1 MTPPMVTIGA
11 TVSTLIPPTV
21 VVPLLP
27 ALSTAVPVA
36 LFAPWAASVAS
47 GWQEAMPLTASVQA
61 NCTVTG
67 ALYQPAAFGL
77 VVALPVMVGAVL
89 STSTVAVPAVSV
101 LPVLS
106 TLQ

>member
-1 MTPPMVTIGA
+1 MVTLGA

-36 LFAPWAASVAS
+36 LLAPWAASVAS
-47 GWQEAMPLTASVQA
+47 GWQLAIPLTASWQS
-61 NCTVTG
+61 NRTVT
-67 ALYQPAAFGL
+67 AELYQPTVFGL
-77 VVALPVMVGAVL
+77 VVALPVIVGAVL

-101 LPVLS
+101 LPALS
-106 TLQ
+106 MLQ

>member
-1 MTPPMVTIGA
+1 MLTFGA

-21 VVPLLP
+21 VVPSFP

-36 LFAPWAASVAS
+36 LFAPWAARLAS
-47 GWQEAMPLTASVQA
+47 GWQLATPLTASLQS

-77 VVALPVMVGAVL
+77 VVALPVIVGTVL
-89 STSTVAVPAVSV
+89 STRTVAVPAVSA
-101 LPVLS
+101 LPALS

>member
-1 MTPPMVTIGA
+1 MVTLGA

-27 ALSTAVPVA
+27 ALSTAVPMA
-36 LFAPWAASVAS
+36 LFVPWAASVAS
-47 GWQEAMPLTASVQA
+47 GWQLAMPLTASWQS

-67 ALYQPAAFGL
+67 ALYHPAALGL
-77 VVALPVMVGAVL
+77 VVALPVMAGAVL
-89 STSTVAVPAVSV
+89 STRTVAVLAVSV
-101 LPVLS
+101 LPALS

>member
-1 MTPPMVTIGA
+1 MVTTGA

-36 LFAPWAASVAS
+36 LLAPWAASVAS
-47 GWQEAMPLTASVQA
+47 GWQLAMPLTASLQSNA
-61 NCTVTG
+61 TVTT
-67 ALYQPAAFGL
+67 LPYQPAAFAL
-77 VVALPVMVGAVL
+77 LVALPVMVGAVL

-101 LPVLS
+101 LPALS